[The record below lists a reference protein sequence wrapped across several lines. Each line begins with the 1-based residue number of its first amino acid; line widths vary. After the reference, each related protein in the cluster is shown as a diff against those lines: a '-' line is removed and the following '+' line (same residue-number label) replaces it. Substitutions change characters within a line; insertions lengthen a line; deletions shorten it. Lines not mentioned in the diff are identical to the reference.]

1 MSLRRYPVALLLIVS
16 VFCVWSGISPQD
28 TRLTWILETFPF
40 FIALPV
46 MLFTYQRFPLTNL
59 TYTLIAIHAVILMLG
74 AHYSYAKV
82 PLGFWMA
89 DWFGWTRN
97 NYDKIGHFMQGFG
110 PAIYVREIIIR
121 TSPLKPGKWVGFFSV
136 AVPLAF
142 SALYEIIEWL
152 ASLSNPA
159 DTEAFLGTQGYIWD
173 TQTDMF
179 LCLIGSVVALALL
192 SRLHNKYLSEIRGHG
207 A

>member
-1 MSLRRYPVALLLIVS
+1 MSSNKYPLVLLLIV
-16 VFCVWSGISPQD
+16 FAFWVWSGISPQD

-46 MLFTYQRFPLTNL
+46 MLFTYRRFPLTSL
-59 TYTLIAIHAVILMLG
+59 TYTLIAIHAMILMLG

-82 PLGFWMA
+82 PLGFWME

-110 PAIYVREIIIR
+110 PAIYVREIVTR
-121 TSPLKPGKWVGFFSV
+121 TSPLKPGKWLGFISI

-152 ASLSNPA
+152 ACLCDRT
-159 DTEAFLGTQGYIWD
+159 DTQAFLGTQGYIWD

-179 LCLIGSVVALALL
+179 LCLVGSVLALVSL
-192 SRLHNKYLSEIRGHG
+192 AGLHNKYLSRIGVE
-207 A
+207 

>member
-1 MSLRRYPVALLLIVS
+1 MWSTKFPLVLLIAVLA
-16 VFCVWSGISPQD
+16 VFVWSAIDPHD
-28 TRLTWILETFPF
+28 TRLTWVLETLPF
-40 FIALPV
+40 MIALPV
-46 MLFTYQRFPLTNL
+46 LLFTYRRFPLINL
-59 TYTLIAIHAVILMLG
+59 TYTLIAIHAMILMLG

-82 PLGFWMA
+82 PLGFWME

-110 PAIYVREIIIR
+110 PAIYVREILAR
-121 TSPLKPGKWVGFFSV
+121 TSPLKSGKWLGFISI

-152 ASLSNPA
+152 ASLSNPT

-179 LCLIGSVVALALL
+179 LCLVGSIVGLILLTKLHNRYL
-192 SRLHNKYLSEIRGHG
+192 SRIH
-207 A
+207 